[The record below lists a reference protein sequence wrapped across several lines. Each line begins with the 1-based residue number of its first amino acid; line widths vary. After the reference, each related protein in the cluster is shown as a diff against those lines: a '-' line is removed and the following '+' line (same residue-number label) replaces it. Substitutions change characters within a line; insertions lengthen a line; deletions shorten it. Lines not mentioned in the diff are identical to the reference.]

1 MSKQSRELN
10 GRQRGEAYWFL
21 SELFA
26 NQLDQESVKRMAT
39 VATQNG
45 EETGLA
51 GEIFRSF
58 AEVDD
63 FEELT
68 LKLAQEHTRLFGGI
82 SEEYG
87 PPPPYESLW
96 REGVL
101 MGESTVQVARCYLE
115 AGYQPDGRFAPL
127 DHLVEEL
134 RFMASLCNAEFEAQH
149 AGNQELA
156 AQLIGKQQ
164 HFLTQHLS
172 TWIGQYSQKIAEF
185 SAENLYRSLATVT
198 NAVIAQDA
206 EELAEMVQ

>member
-1 MSKQSRELN
+1 MTKHTRELN

-21 SELFA
+21 SDLFA
-26 NQLDQESVKRMAT
+26 NQLDEESVKRMAS
-39 VATQNG
+39 VASNNG
-45 EETGLA
+45 EEAGLA
-51 GEIFRSF
+51 GEISKAFIDIRDID
-58 AEVDD
+58 V
-63 FEELT
+63 LT

-115 AGYQPDGRFAPL
+115 AGYEPDGRFAPL

-134 RFMASLCNAEFEAQH
+134 RFMASLSNAEYEALH
-149 AGNQELA
+149 SGNEELA
-156 AQLIGKQQ
+156 TQLIEKQR
-164 HFLTQHLS
+164 HFLSKHLG
-172 TWIGQYSQKIAEF
+172 TWISQYSQKIAAL
-185 SAENLYRSLATVT
+185 SAEKLYRSLATVT
-198 NAVIAQDA
+198 ATVIAQDA